1 MVKWLGG
8 GVCLE
13 RLTIVGIYHVVVL
26 EGRLLV
32 VVSPACGSHC
42 LSGLR
47 CALEEI
53 LRYEYAGQTAAGY
66 FVAVACSLWLSEEFG
81 GSKWVYVGKLAGP
94 VIVRG

>member
-1 MVKWLGG
+1 MGG
-8 GVCLE
+8 
-13 RLTIVGIYHVVVL
+13 LTIIGIYHVVVL

-47 CALEEI
+47 CALEGI
-53 LRYEYAGQTAAGY
+53 LSYEYATQRVSGY
-66 FVAVACSLWLSEEFG
+66 VVPVACSLWFSEKFG
-81 GSKWVYVGKLAGP
+81 GSKWVYGGKLAGP